1 MDFTFGIITN
11 GMEDDK
17 INEIIDSIEEQNI
30 PNYEIIIVGNS
41 KVCRSRTQII
51 EFDESIKK
59 SWITKKKNT
68 VTDYANFEN
77 IVYLHDYIKFD
88 KDWYAGFLK
97 FGNDF
102 DLCMTKI
109 VNPDETRYRD
119 WCLCMWNDPRD
130 ESIFGQKNQLISDIV
145 EPGMR
150 CLLPYDEE
158 RFTNHMYFSGA
169 YWVAKKNVMM
179 EFPLNDE
186 LVWGQGEDVIWS
198 IGVRKKYQFKMN
210 KYSKVKLLKYKD
222 PIYNIA
228 DHSTIEEL
236 SKKLLK

>member
-1 MDFTFGIITN
+1 MKNSFGIITDGN
-11 GMEDDK
+11 NDVYL
-17 INEIIDSIEEQNI
+17 NQVIDSIDALSI
-30 PNYEIIIVGNS
+30 PNYEVIVVGNS
-41 KVCRSRTQII
+41 KIERDNTTII
-51 EFDESIKK
+51 PFDETIKK
-59 SWITKKKNT
+59 AWITKKKNLIT
-68 VTDYANFEN
+68 QHAKYDNV
-77 IVYLHDYIKFD
+77 VYSHDYIKFD
-88 KDWYAGFLK
+88 KDWYTGFLK

-109 VNPDETRYRD
+109 VNPNETRYRD

-130 ESIFGQKNQLISDIV
+130 ESIFGHKNQLISDIV

-150 CLLPYDEE
+150 CLLPYDEK

-210 KYSKVKLLKYKD
+210 KYSKVKLLKHKD

>member
-11 GMEDDK
+11 GTEDDK
-17 INEIIDSIEEQNI
+17 INEIIDSIEVQNI
-30 PNYEIIIVGNS
+30 PNYEIIVVGNS
-41 KVCRSRTQII
+41 KVIRNKTEVIK
-51 EFDESIKK
+51 FDETIKK
-59 SWITKKKNT
+59 SWITKKKNI
-68 VTDYANFEN
+68 VTNCASFEN

-88 KDWYAGFLK
+88 NAWYTGFLK
-97 FGNDF
+97 FGNNF

-119 WCLCMWNDPRD
+119 WCLCMWNDPRNVSTYG
-130 ESIFGQKNQLISDIV
+130 ERNELISRIV
-145 EPGMR
+145 EPGMK

-158 RFTNHMYFSGA
+158 RFTKYMYFSGA
-169 YWVAKKNVMM
+169 YWISKKNVMI

-186 LVWGQGEDVIWS
+186 LVWGEGEDVIWS
-198 IGVRKKYQFKMN
+198 IAVRENYEFKMN

>member
-11 GMEDDK
+11 GTEDDR
-17 INEIIDSIEEQNI
+17 INKIIDSIEEQDI

-51 EFDESIKK
+51 EFDENIKR
-59 SWITKKKNT
+59 SWITKKKNII
-68 VTDYANFEN
+68 TDYANFEN
-77 IVYLHDYIKFD
+77 VVYLHDYIEFD

-130 ESIFGQKNQLISDIV
+130 VGLGPRNKLISDIV

-158 RFTNHMYFSGA
+158 RFTSHMYFSGA
-169 YWVAKKNVMM
+169 YWVAKKNVMT
-179 EFPLNDE
+179 EFLLDDE
-186 LVWGQGEDVIWS
+186 LVWGQSEDVIWS
-198 IGVRKKYQFKMN
+198 IEVRKKYQFKMN

-222 PIYNIA
+222 PIFNIA
-228 DHSTIEEL
+228 DYGVIEEL